1 MTYPQHGDASGPDS
15 GSGFTD
21 YTAQSP
27 YMSPSS
33 GQPDSGQM
41 PYAESTY
48 GQQGFRQDVYGAMAS
63 PSGLSTTDP
72 QTGPP
77 SNIGWAVAS
86 ILFFWPLSFV
96 AMTRALQVY
105 PLWAAGRHAEAE
117 AASATAKKLGLISIA
132 VVAVLI
138 VLYFVFIFVMVG
150 VAATAGY

>member
-1 MTYPQHGDASGPDS
+1 MTYPQHGDSQGSDP
-15 GSGFTD
+15 GSGYTE

-33 GQPDSGQM
+33 GQADPGQSN
-41 PYAESTY
+41 YTGSTY
-48 GQQGFRQDVYGAMAS
+48 GQPTFRQDVYAAMAS
-63 PSGLSTTDP
+63 PSGVSTTDP

-96 AMTRALQVY
+96 AMTRAMQVY

-117 AASATAKKLGLISIA
+117 EASATAKKLGMISLA
-132 VVAVLI
+132 VVALLI
-138 VLYFVFIFVMVG
+138 VLYVVFIFIMVG